1 MRDGRA
7 VPRSRRKA
15 PRGVRGEEELGQA
28 RLISAPLAANERIFF
43 FRAHAMVNMEHRW
56 QLKMRFRPRV
66 MQLWRFKAELL
77 WYLKCLTYASSR
89 FRNTRLQ
96 LSSALI

>member
-7 VPRSRRKA
+7 VPRSRRRA
-15 PRGVRGEEELGQA
+15 PRGIRGEEELGQA

-66 MQLWRFKAELL
+66 MQLKPIKAELQG
-77 WYLKCLTYASSR
+77 Y
-89 FRNTRLQ
+89 
-96 LSSALI
+96 LSSVSHLATVS